1 MTKLKSILTA
11 GVLILVFTASAQ
23 PGGGGP
29 PGGPPPVPLTGIEYL
44 LISGGLFG
52 AYKMIKRKANKL

>member
-1 MTKLKSILTA
+1 MRIAKLILTA
-11 GVLILVFTASAQ
+11 FVLTLAMNASAQ

-44 LISGGLFG
+44 LISGGLLG
-52 AYKMIKRKANKL
+52 AYKLIKRKARNL